1 MDRQHV
7 DFVDPHQS
15 IDNSVRCVHDF
26 PDQGVFEFWNSSAR
40 FREWNQPIRRCDQ
53 AGDDDRR
60 VVRRVLTDERANRS
74 QVGLRL
80 LGPQNHPHD
89 KNCFL
94 TSSWDTSWRA
104 SD

>member
-7 DFVDPHQS
+7 KLVDTHEPV
-15 IDNSVRCVHDF
+15 DDAVRPMHDLAN
-26 PDQGVFEFWNSSAR
+26 QGVIEFRNCPTR
-40 FREWNQPIRRCDQ
+40 FREWDQ
-53 AGDDDRR
+53 SLCHRYEAGDDDRR

-80 LGPQNHPHD
+80 LRPEDDSHD

-94 TSSWDTSWRA
+94 TSTWDTSCRA

>member
-1 MDRQHV
+1 MDRQQVNLV
-7 DFVDPHQS
+7 DSNQSVD
-15 IDNSVRCVHDF
+15 DAVRRVHHF
-26 PDQGVFEFWNSSAR
+26 PDQRIFEFWNRTAR
-40 FREWNQPIRRCDQ
+40 FRVWAQSICCRDET
-53 AGDDDRR
+53 GDDDRR

-80 LGPQNHPHD
+80 LRPKDHPHD